1 MQTRESKNVEAI
13 IKEKIVKEHGSKRIE
28 HRIITID
35 VIMHPTAIGE
45 TREIS
50 EIKTSPVNVI
60 EMNALERINASVR
73 IVATNETATIAAK
86 AQTSVAVATTR
97 NSVGHLIG
105 EIVVIAQ
112 IKVTDKIARIVVTAQ
127 NTKMSEQIG
136 VREPGTMKRT
146 LIKLVSQ
153 ISREMSK

>member
-35 VIMHPTAIGE
+35 VITRPTAIGE

-60 EMNALERINASVR
+60 EMNALERINVSVR
-73 IVATNETATIAAK
+73 IVATSETAMIVAK

-112 IKVTDKIARIVVTAQ
+112 IKVIARIVV
-127 NTKMSEQIG
+127 NTKVSDQIG
-136 VREPGTMKRT
+136 VREPETMKRT